1 MIGKGEVSRFYDV
14 ITLNLQGLLLKV
26 SNNDDSMTCQ
36 LLEIRRKSTEAL
48 GYQIFNDKF

>member
-1 MIGKGEVSRFYDV
+1 MIGKGEVSRFY